1 MKPNMAGKTVLVVD
15 ACAESRARFLEQ
27 TQGRGL
33 SVITATDPHVALT
46 TFQMSVPDV
55 VITDLFGPDM
65 MGLTLTSQIKKRRPA
80 CAVIMTGTDSTQ
92 GVVVSALKAGALDY
106 LCKPIG
112 ADELWR
118 SLDRAFVAI
127 PRSLNDAPGIERLEH
142 LVVMNTDPA
151 HIETTISH
159 LISGAMVTL
168 PEPQSQHLRAAL
180 HELLLNAVEHGSL
193 DISFPSKREA
203 LASSTYD
210 ELLSRR
216 RLDPRYKGRFVT
228 IRIIYDRSLQT
239 VEFRVADE
247 GQGFDWKGMLSR
259 DPETVS
265 ADAPCGRGML
275 VARALFPDLAYN
287 DRGNEAILTVAL
299 SA

>member
-1 MKPNMAGKTVLVVD
+1 MNPNMSGKTLLVVD
-15 ACAESRARFLEQ
+15 DCVESRARLLEQ
-27 TQGRGL
+27 IEGGGL

-46 TFQMSVPDV
+46 TFQMSLPDV

-65 MGLTLTSQIKKRRPA
+65 AGLTLTRQIKKRRPA
-80 CAVIMTGTDSTQ
+80 CSVIMMGSDSTQ

-106 LCKPIG
+106 LCKPVG
-112 ADELWR
+112 ADDLWR
-118 SLDRAFVAI
+118 SLDRAFVTI
-127 PRSLNDAPGIERLEH
+127 PRSLNDAPGIERVEH

-159 LISGAMVTL
+159 LISGTMVPL

-193 DISFPSKREA
+193 NITFPAKREA
-203 LASSTYD
+203 LAGGTYD
-210 ELLSRR
+210 ELLHDR

-228 IRIIYDRSLQT
+228 IRIVYDRGLQT
-239 VEFRVADE
+239 IEFRITDN
-247 GQGFDWKGMLSR
+247 GQGFDWKRMFAR
-259 DPETVS
+259 DPDTVD

-275 VARALFPDLAYN
+275 VARALFPDLTYN
-287 DRGNEAILTVAL
+287 DRGNEAILAVGL
-299 SA
+299 SS